1 MISVLVQR
9 PAASDFPFSLDLD
22 SEETGPRGQ
31 SASYRYENEIFQL
44 AEQFPALAHAI
55 CMISASDLALRQI
68 NKPFNDHQ
76 IIFHRSKAL
85 LLLNRAIANLQESQ
99 WLATLATI
107 AVLASHEVSAVMDT
121 PSAGTDNVQLIV
133 GDYKAWTVHVLGFS
147 RILDMRGGLSA
158 LPHDSLIRKLLLWYV
173 FRICAR

>member
-22 SEETGPRGQ
+22 SEESGQ
-31 SASYRYENEIFQL
+31 HSRSTRNRRQNEIYQL

-55 CMISASDLALRQI
+55 CMIAASDLALRQI

-76 IIFHRSKAL
+76 VIYHRSKAL

-99 WLATLATI
+99 WPATLATI
-107 AVLASHEVSAVMDT
+107 AVLASHEVSEAR
-121 PSAGTDNVQLIV
+121 NRELI
-133 GDYKAWTVHVLGFS
+133 
-147 RILDMRGGLSA
+147 
-158 LPHDSLIRKLLLWYV
+158 
-173 FRICAR
+173 